1 MSGLSLALVAAQA
14 RSGRIH
20 GLDLARGIAVIG
32 MVVVN
37 LALGAGVYDAGL
49 MGALAGAFS
58 GRAAAVFVV
67 LAGVG
72 LSIGAGGRRLS
83 WSEAGPRR
91 ATLARRAG
99 SLAVLGFGWM
109 AVWTPDIL
117 HFYAVWL
124 LIGAAALSTS
134 DRGLWAAVVG
144 VLLVATA
151 MQLGLDYDEGWDW
164 ATMARSGLL
173 TPRGF
178 LRDLLFNGF
187 HPVFPWVAFLLFGMR
202 LGRVDLRDAA
212 VRRRWAAG
220 LIAVWLLVEGLS
232 RGAVHLAIAE
242 GLDPDLAHAL
252 LAVSPMP
259 PTFIYILGAGAMAGA
274 AILLSIDLAEAW
286 PRATATL
293 RAMGRQALTLY
304 VAHAVLL
311 VLPAALWV
319 EAGGGISP
327 GLALGFTV
335 TWVLAAAGFVRLWS
349 AHRSRGPVE
358 ALMRWATTRR

>member
-1 MSGLSLALVAAQA
+1 MSAVPLA
-14 RSGRIH
+14 RRRIH
-20 GLDLARGIAVIG
+20 GLDLARGLAVIG

-37 LALGAGVYDAGL
+37 LALGAGVYDAGV
-49 MGALAGAFS
+49 MGVLAGAFS

-91 ATLARRAG
+91 ATIARRAG
-99 SLAVLGFGWM
+99 FLAVLGFGWM

-124 LIGAAALSTS
+124 LIGAAALSLS
-134 DRGLWAAVVG
+134 DRGLWAAIVV
-144 VLLVATA
+144 VLLVSTA
-151 MQLGLDYDEGWDW
+151 LLLGLDYGEGWDW
-164 ATMARSGLL
+164 QTLERSGLL

-220 LIAVWLLVEGLS
+220 LLGVWVGVEALS
-232 RGAVHLAIAE
+232 RGATHLAIAE
-242 GLDPDLAHAL
+242 GLDPELAHAL

-259 PTFIYILGAGAMAGA
+259 PTFIYVVGAGAMAGA
-274 AILLSIDLAEAW
+274 LILLSIDLAEAR
-286 PRATATL
+286 PRATAPL

-311 VLPAALWV
+311 VVPAAVWV
-319 EAGGGISP
+319 EAGHGMGP
-327 GLALGFTV
+327 GTALALGAL
-335 TWVLAAAGFVRLWS
+335 WVGLAALFVRAWS
-349 AHRSRGPVE
+349 ARRERGPVE
-358 ALMRWATTRR
+358 ALMRWATTPS